1 MHFPVSAVEC
11 PLWLPPAVAF
21 VVALIATPAG
31 ISGAFLLLPFQMSVL
46 GFVSPAVAPTNLI
59 YNIIGV
65 PGGVLRYLKER
76 RMVWPLAWIIAAG
89 TLPGVG
95 VGAFVRARYLVDPRY
110 CKLFAGCVLLYL
122 GARLLADSRRLRAA
136 SRPSDR
142 SAVKMVCVTVRRVEF
157 DLQGQTYTF
166 RPATL
171 SAVALA
177 VGIIGG
183 IYGVGGGAIIAPFAM
198 TILGLPAYAV
208 AGAALFGTLLT
219 SIAGVGFF
227 ELTATRPDWA
237 LGFLFGLGGLAGS
250 YCGARLQKRLPERW
264 IRLFL
269 GLVVTGL
276 AVNYVTNFFLSG
288 VRP

>member
-1 MHFPVSAVEC
+1 MHFPVSGVEC

-21 VVALIATPAG
+21 AVALLATPAG

-59 YNIIGV
+59 YNIVGV
-65 PGGVLRYLKER
+65 PGGVFRYLKER
-76 RMVWPLAWIIAAG
+76 RMVWTLAWIIAAG

-95 VGAFVRARYLVDPRY
+95 VGAFVRARYLLDPRY
-110 CKLFAGCVLLYL
+110 CKLFVGCVLLYL
-122 GARLLADSRRLRAA
+122 GLRLLIGRRLRAA
-136 SRPSDR
+136 APAADTAGVTMRR
-142 SAVKMVCVTVRRVEF
+142 VSARRVEF
-157 DLQGQTYTF
+157 TFQGGTYAF

-171 SAVALA
+171 AVVALI

-237 LGFLFGLGGLAGS
+237 LGLLFGLGGLAGS
-250 YCGARLQKRLPERW
+250 YCGARMQKHLPEHW

-269 GLVVTGL
+269 GLLVTGL
-276 AVNYVTNFFLSG
+276 ALSYVTNFFL
-288 VRP
+288 